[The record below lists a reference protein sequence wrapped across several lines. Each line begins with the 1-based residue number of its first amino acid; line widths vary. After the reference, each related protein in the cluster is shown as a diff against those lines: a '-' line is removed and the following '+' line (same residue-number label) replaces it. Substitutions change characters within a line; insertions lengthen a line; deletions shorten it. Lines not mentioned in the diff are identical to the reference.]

1 MGLVLGLV
9 LAAILKFIDARTL
22 KFIFTLVTVA
32 LFQRHL
38 SKVCK
43 SSERTYS
50 VDIVWQL
57 QFLWN
62 ALEHATVLSNFLP
75 CYYNVRKRRLSPAI
89 FIILRQTLY

>member
-1 MGLVLGLV
+1 MDILRGMGLVLGLV

-50 VDIVWQL
+50 VDIVGSCSSYGT
-57 QFLWN
+57 LW
-62 ALEHATVLSNFLP
+62 SMPPF
-75 CYYNVRKRRLSPAI
+75 
-89 FIILRQTLY
+89 